1 MRPIEKVTKVSEL
14 ELKFKRRS
22 ILLRLENGYF
32 DDHIFYHAYYDI
44 AFLNSFFF
52 SER

>member
-1 MRPIEKVTKVSEL
+1 MRPIEKVLKVSEL

-32 DDHIFYHAYYDI
+32 DDHIFSQSNEI
-44 AFLNSFFF
+44 FNLTVFGKI
-52 SER
+52 

>member
-32 DDHIFYHAYYDI
+32 DDHIFYAWYT
-44 AFLNSFFF
+44 AFLNSFFL
-52 SER
+52 

>member
-1 MRPIEKVTKVSEL
+1 MRPIEKVLKVSEL

-32 DDHIFYHAYYDI
+32 DDHIFHAYYDI

>member
-14 ELKFKRRS
+14 ELKFKRSCR
-22 ILLRLENGYF
+22 LLRQGKNEYF
-32 DDHIFYHAYYDI
+32 DDHIFYAWYT